1 MLRRLMDA
9 GFQFRASV
17 SMVSLRSPSMQ
28 TDLSR
33 ISGGAYASLRLT
45 QAYLAF
51 SVPKV
56 ICQKG
61 YLMIPGVFLPTPS
74 SRKCALPP

>member
-1 MLRRLMDA
+1 
-9 GFQFRASV
+9 
-17 SMVSLRSPSMQ
+17 MQ